1 MTKLKIYFAFLIPL
15 FCYVTASAHDFEV
28 DGIYYNITSDSDFT
42 VTVTFRGSTYI
53 SYSNE
58 YSGDVTIPEK
68 VIYDSKEYSVT
79 SIGERAFYNCS
90 GLTSVAIPN
99 SVTSIENY
107 AFYLCSA
114 LTSLIIPNSVT
125 NIGAWAFY
133 GCSGLTNLTIP
144 NSVTN
149 IGSSAF
155 YDCTSLSCVFN
166 ESDLSITKGSTSNGY
181 VAYYAKCVVKGKGEI
196 IDDYVFRTNETD
208 EHYLCGYLGTETV
221 ITLPEKYRG
230 EDYGIDESAFS
241 GNADLASVTIPNSVI
256 SIGYRAFYGCSGLTS
271 MIIPNSVT
279 SIGNSAFEFCSGLTS
294 VTIPNSVTS
303 IGDHA
308 FYGCSGLT
316 SVTIPNS
323 VTSIGSSAF
332 DGCSG
337 LTSVTIP
344 NSVTSIGSSAFSR
357 CSGLTSVTIPNSV
370 TSIGSSTFSRCSG
383 LTSVTIPNSVTS
395 IGDHA
400 FAFCSGLTNVIIPNS
415 VTSIGDYAFGYC
427 SGLTSVTIPNSVTSI
442 GSSAFMYCSALTS
455 VTIPNSVTS
464 IGSSAFYGC
473 IGELTVNCNIPSVG
487 SSSYSAF
494 GGSKF
499 SSVIIGENVME
510 IGSYAFYDCS
520 GLTSVTIPN
529 SVTSI
534 GRNAFYNCKSL
545 YWVFN
550 ESDLSITKGSTS
562 NGYVAYYAKCV
573 VKGKGEIIDDYV
585 FRTNETD
592 EHYLCG
598 YLGTETVITLPEKY
612 RGEDY
617 GIDESAFSGN
627 ADLVS
632 VTIPNS
638 VTSIGEGAF
647 FNCTSLTSVY
657 IERENP
663 MAVDYSV
670 FACKNK
676 SNSLEEYIPNEATLY
691 VPYDSKAAYEN
702 ETGWSTFKNIVEI
715 NPIVC
720 EIKDTA
726 VIIEKE
732 LSLPISIRNDVGIA
746 GFQCDIYIPEG
757 LTLKTNEKGEYDIS
771 LNEERYDDHSIYMR
785 QMPDGAVRIIVM
797 SMSSSAIVGTEGNI
811 LTLNLVAGDSI
822 GNYKVEVKNFNA
834 SDQKGKL
841 YNAND
846 TTGTVAV
853 YYIPGDVNNDGI
865 VAVNDIVY
873 VVNYLLEDVA
883 PDFHFSAAD
892 MDGDGNVFIND
903 VVLLVNKILNMEPN
917 AGQANN

>member
-1 MTKLKIYFAFLIPL
+1 MAKMKIYFAFLIPL

-42 VTVTFRGSTYI
+42 VAVTFRGSGYS

-58 YSGDVTIPEK
+58 YSGDVIIPEK
-68 VIYDSKEYSVT
+68 VMCDSKEYSVTSIGDYAFWYCSGLTSVTIPNSVTNIGNSVFMYCSGLTSLTIPNSVTSIDNRAFYNCFGLTSVTISNSVT

-90 GLTSVAIPN
+90 GLTSVTIPN
-99 SVTSIENY
+99 SVTSIGSE
-107 AFYLCSA
+107 AFR
-114 LTSLIIPNSVT
+114 
-125 NIGAWAFY
+125 

-155 YDCTSLSCVFN
+155 YDC
-166 ESDLSITKGSTSNGY
+166 
-181 VAYYAKCVVKGKGEI
+181 
-196 IDDYVFRTNETD
+196 
-208 EHYLCGYLGTETV
+208 
-221 ITLPEKYRG
+221 
-230 EDYGIDESAFS
+230 
-241 GNADLASVTIPNSVI
+241 
-256 SIGYRAFYGCSGLTS
+256 
-271 MIIPNSVT
+271 
-279 SIGNSAFEFCSGLTS
+279 
-294 VTIPNSVTS
+294 
-303 IGDHA
+303 
-308 FYGCSGLT
+308 
-316 SVTIPNS
+316 
-323 VTSIGSSAF
+323 
-332 DGCSG
+332 
-337 LTSVTIP
+337 
-344 NSVTSIGSSAFSR
+344 
-357 CSGLTSVTIPNSV
+357 
-370 TSIGSSTFSRCSG
+370 
-383 LTSVTIPNSVTS
+383 
-395 IGDHA
+395 
-400 FAFCSGLTNVIIPNS
+400 
-415 VTSIGDYAFGYC
+415 
-427 SGLTSVTIPNSVTSI
+427 
-442 GSSAFMYCSALTS
+442 
-455 VTIPNSVTS
+455 
-464 IGSSAFYGC
+464 
-473 IGELTVNCNIPSVG
+473 
-487 SSSYSAF
+487 
-494 GGSKF
+494 
-499 SSVIIGENVME
+499 
-510 IGSYAFYDCS
+510 
-520 GLTSVTIPN
+520 
-529 SVTSI
+529 
-534 GRNAFYNCKSL
+534 KSL
-545 YWVFN
+545 HCVFN

-632 VTIPNS
+632 VTIPSS
-638 VTSIGEGAF
+638 VTSIGSSAF

-657 IERENP
+657 SERENP
-663 MAVDYSV
+663 LTVDYSV

-676 SNSLEEYIPNEATLY
+676 SNSLEVYIPNEATLY
-691 VPYDSKAAYEN
+691 VPYGCKAAYEN

-732 LSLPISIRNDVGIA
+732 LSLPISIRNDVGIT

-757 LTLKTNEKGEYDIS
+757 LTLKTNEKGEYDIT
-771 LNEERYDDHSIYMR
+771 LNEERCDDHSIYMR
-785 QMPDGAVRIIVM
+785 RMPDGAVRIIVM
-797 SMSSSAIVGTEGNI
+797 SMSSSDIIGTEGNM
-811 LTLNLVAGDSI
+811 LTLNLIAGDSI
-822 GNYKVEVKNFNA
+822 GNHKVEVKNFNA

-853 YYIPGDVNNDGI
+853 YYIPGDVNNDGM

-903 VVLLVNKILNMEPN
+903 VVLIVNKILNAEPN
-917 AGQANN
+917 TVHSDK